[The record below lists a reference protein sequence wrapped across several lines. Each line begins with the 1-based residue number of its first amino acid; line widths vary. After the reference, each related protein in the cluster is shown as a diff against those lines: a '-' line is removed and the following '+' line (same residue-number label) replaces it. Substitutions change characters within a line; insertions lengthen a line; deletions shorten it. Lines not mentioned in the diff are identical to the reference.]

1 MFIILKHFFVVL
13 FETQNIWQ
21 KKKHNEISLFDKT
34 QFTLKTGEFGNE
46 NFFLPFLS

>member
-21 KKKHNEISLFDKT
+21 KKKHNVISLFYKT
-34 QFTLKTGEFGNE
+34 QFALKTGEFGDE
-46 NFFLPFLS
+46 VFFLLF